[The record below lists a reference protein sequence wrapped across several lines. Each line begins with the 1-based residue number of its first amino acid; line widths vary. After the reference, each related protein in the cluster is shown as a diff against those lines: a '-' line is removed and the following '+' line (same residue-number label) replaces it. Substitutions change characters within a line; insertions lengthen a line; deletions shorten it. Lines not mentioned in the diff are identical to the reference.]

1 MKKIVVIGS
10 LNMDLVARVVEM
22 PKVGETVFG
31 SNFMQ
36 IPGGKG
42 ANQAVAIARL
52 GGDVSMIGRVGED
65 SFSDTL
71 IQGLSTDG
79 VNVDAIQKANGSAT
93 GTALIMVNE
102 KGNNSIVVVPGANF
116 NLTKEALDQEIE
128 AEKLASADI
137 LLMQLEIPLETVSY
151 ALKRSKELGKFTI
164 LNPAPAV
171 ALDKDILKD
180 VDLLLPNETELEALS
195 GVPTDTEEAILKGA
209 GVLLEKGVKAL
220 LVTLGEKGAVYVSR
234 EEVKWFS
241 AYSVE
246 AVDTTAAGDS
256 FAAAVAVALAESK
269 SLEETIKFAM
279 IVGALTVTKEGA
291 QSSLPYRAQVE
302 QFEEGRK

>member
-10 LNMDLVARVVEM
+10 LNMDLVARVIEM

-31 SNFMQ
+31 NNFKQ

-52 GGDVSMIGRVGED
+52 GGEVSMIGRVGGD
-65 SFSDTL
+65 NFGDTL
-71 IQGLSTDG
+71 IQGLKADG
-79 VNVDAIQKANGSAT
+79 IDVDAIQKVEGIAT

-102 KGNNSIVVVPGANF
+102 RGNNSIVVIPGANF
-116 NLTKEALDQEIE
+116 NFNKEDLMTGIE
-128 AEKLASADI
+128 AEKLSSADI
-137 LLMQLEIPLETVSY
+137 VLMQLEIPLEAVSY

-171 ALDKDILKD
+171 ALSNDILKS
-180 VDLLLPNETELEALS
+180 VDLLLPNETELEGLS
-195 GVPTDTEEAILKGA
+195 GIPTDTKENILKGTR
-209 GVLLEKGVKAL
+209 VLLDKGVRAL
-220 LVTLGEKGAVYVSR
+220 LVTLGDKGAVYVSK
-234 EEVKWFS
+234 EVVEWFS
-241 AYSVE
+241 AYPVA

-256 FAAAVAVALAESK
+256 FAAAVAVALSEEK
-269 SLEETIKFAM
+269 SLKETIDFAM
-279 IVGALTVTKEGA
+279 KVGALTVTKEGA
-291 QSSLPYRAQVE
+291 QSSLPYRQEVE